1 MHPAPSLSAPTV
13 RALLCLLLPL
23 ALSAQQPRG
32 SERRDAIRVERT
44 GSKYATASEAKPGA
58 FVTGQDADL
67 VLGAKGFN
75 NSGGPLLLN
84 HPSGLA
90 TDGKALL
97 VADRWNN
104 RVLLWKSAPVGNTPP
119 DLVLGQPDFE
129 QNNSGAGRHQ
139 LNWPGNV
146 AITPDGRRIA
156 VADTENDRV
165 LIWNSFPTKSGQAAD
180 MVIELSALSDGGGAN
195 RPGSS
200 RREEAPFNAERGRQ
214 NAESNQSLLTSA
226 ATRRFGGTRLGWPWG
241 VWTDGTKLAVVA
253 TRGAAV
259 LVWNAF
265 PMRDQQPP
273 DFILRPDGAGTPRN
287 VTSDGKSFFAVS
299 DHNFGERSRPATMVW
314 NSFPTSAAQ
323 QPDWRWGEWLKGSF
337 TADGQFVAGGI
348 QSVYLWNKPP
358 RDAQTDADVVLRPAT
373 YRNGDGPDAVVAN
386 GRLYVCT
393 YNGNH
398 ILGWNALPT
407 RDNQPADFA
416 VGSDRTDQDTWAEN
430 HFIQNPAVATD
441 GKSLFVSSDFDRKL
455 FVWRTLPDTSAA
467 RPDLVYNLPDGAWD
481 NAASSTT
488 LALAGRS
495 TVFIWRKLPLDGE
508 LPDVTLRGRIG
519 GVELRELT
527 GVAVDAR
534 HFYLA
539 DRQANRIY
547 VWDGIP
553 NADSEPKL
561 VLDVPNP
568 GRLNSDGNYLC
579 AAPFEGQEIRVW
591 PVAELGTDNRAY
603 RIGGAGVFNLPG
615 DALAADGKFFV
626 ADRSNHRVQVWDR
639 VEDALAGRSAD
650 AFLGATDEQDRRAG
664 LGRNKLFMP
673 GSVAWGGGY
682 LWTGEFKFSTRI
694 LRFSPQA
701 NAAAQRTTRLRSEP
715 QFNPNPAP
723 QAGPGS
729 ASPRNNQPG
738 PWDNDV
744 LVHRLGPGQP
754 QPLATFPRAG
764 VPTLARMQDGRLIAA
779 FQHFPADDD
788 RNFDRV
794 AVSFSNDEG
803 RTWTKPEPIAVAGME
818 PGLARPFDPT
828 LVPLPDG
835 RVRLYFTS
843 NRSPDFRRSV
853 PAIYSAISKD
863 GVRYEFEPGVRFAVE
878 GRVVIDC
885 AVALHDG
892 VFHLIVPDNG
902 TPEEMRANQQR
913 REPPRGG
920 TGYHAVSKDGLNFE
934 RVADVSL
941 PGGNRWLGNMQS
953 DGGRLAFFG
962 TGPGPWPVTSVDG
975 LKWEAGASSNRVP
988 GADPGAVKLKA
999 GAWLIAVTGPPRAGT
1014 ATARQRAQP
1023 PQGQPGPRGPQSFNA
1038 PTRPDGMTDWGAMWS
1053 RGQAVGKGPV
1063 RFTHAPMRLADIERI
1078 VPYGLMVGG
1087 HVCPIDHGYFYPKP
1101 LRAGE
1106 SHFDVLA
1113 PADGFIVVIGHRT
1126 QMAGSTERARDY
1138 DDYALTIEHS
1148 GTFYTQYDLLTQ
1160 LDRSVL
1166 DQLDAG
1172 VRERFTR
1179 KQMGPPVPTRIAV
1192 KGGQVI
1198 GKVGGRSLDFGVVN
1212 TEVKLAGFLT
1222 PKLYGHYAWR
1232 VHVVDPFDFF
1242 DEPLRSQLLALNVRK
1257 VKPFF
1262 GRIDYDVDG
1271 RLIGNWFRA
1280 GTGGY
1285 AGDRSDPRGYW
1296 MGHLAFAPHHVDPA
1310 KIVVSIGDFDGKPA
1324 QFWVKGNA
1332 PDPAKI
1338 TVADGLVK
1346 YELIYGQLGSS
1357 GQRTVRHDADAVQ
1370 GVVLAQLQAD
1380 GRLKLEIFPG
1390 RTGAEANGFSAAAR
1404 TYER

>member
-1 MHPAPSLSAPTV
+1 
-13 RALLCLLLPL
+13 
-23 ALSAQQPRG
+23 
-32 SERRDAIRVERT
+32 
-44 GSKYATASEAKPGA
+44 
-58 FVTGQDADL
+58 
-67 VLGAKGFN
+67 
-75 NSGGPLLLN
+75 
-84 HPSGLA
+84 
-90 TDGKALL
+90 
-97 VADRWNN
+97 
-104 RVLLWKSAPVGNTPP
+104 
-119 DLVLGQPDFE
+119 
-129 QNNSGAGRHQ
+129 
-139 LNWPGNV
+139 
-146 AITPDGRRIA
+146 
-156 VADTENDRV
+156 
-165 LIWNSFPTKSGQAAD
+165 
-180 MVIELSALSDGGGAN
+180 
-195 RPGSS
+195 
-200 RREEAPFNAERGRQ
+200 
-214 NAESNQSLLTSA
+214 
-226 ATRRFGGTRLGWPWG
+226 
-241 VWTDGTKLAVVA
+241 
-253 TRGAAV
+253 
-259 LVWNAF
+259 
-265 PMRDQQPP
+265 
-273 DFILRPDGAGTPRN
+273 
-287 VTSDGKSFFAVS
+287 VS
-299 DHNFGERSRPATMVW
+299 DHNFGDRSRPATMVW

-323 QPDWRWGEWLKGSF
+323 PPDWRWGEWLKGSF
-337 TADGQFVAGGI
+337 TADGQLVAGGI

-430 HFIQNPAVATD
+430 YFIQNPAVATD

-455 FVWRTLPDTSAA
+455 FVWRSLPDTSAA
-467 RPDLVYNLPDGAWD
+467 RPDLVYHLPDGAWD
-481 NAASSTT
+481 NATSGTT

-495 TVFIWRKLPLDGE
+495 TVFIWKKLPLDGE

-519 GVELRELT
+519 SVELRELT

-539 DRQANRIY
+539 DRQAGRIY
-547 VWDGIP
+547 VWAGIP

-561 VLDVPNP
+561 VLEVPNP

-579 AAPFEGQEIRVW
+579 AAPFEGQEVRVW
-591 PVAELGTDNRAY
+591 PVKELGTDNRAY
-603 RIGGAGVFNLPG
+603 RIGGVGIFNLPG

-639 VEDALAGRSAD
+639 VEDALAGRPAD
-650 AFLGATDEQDRRAG
+650 ASLGAADAQDRSAG
-664 LGRNKLFMP
+664 LGRNKLFQP

-701 NAAAQRTTRLRSEP
+701 NAAAQRTTRVEAQP

-729 ASPRNNQPG
+729 TSPRAGQPG
-738 PWDNDV
+738 PWDQDV
-744 LVHRLGPGQP
+744 LVYRLGPGQQ
-754 QPLATFPRAG
+754 QPLATFGRAG
-764 VPTLARMQDGRLIAA
+764 VPTLARLPDGRLIAA

-803 RTWTKPEPIAVAGME
+803 RTWAKPEPIAVAGME

-843 NRSPDFRRSV
+843 NRSPDFQRSV

-885 AVALHDG
+885 AAALHNG

-913 REPPRGG
+913 REPPRGEK
-920 TGYHAVSKDGLNFE
+920 GYHAVSKDGLNFE
-934 RVADVSL
+934 RVADVTM
-941 PGGNRWLGNMQS
+941 PGQGRWLGNMQS

-962 TGPGPWPVTSVDG
+962 SGAGPWPVTSADG
-975 LKWEAGASSNRVP
+975 VKWEAGAGSSRVP
-988 GADPGAVKLKA
+988 GADPGAVKLKD
-999 GAWLIAVTGPPRAGT
+999 GAWLVAVTGPPREGT
-1014 ATARQRAQP
+1014 ASAQRRSQPTPGASAPPDNFGGARPFAPKTTAEALNQ
-1023 PQGQPGPRGPQSFNA
+1023 
-1038 PTRPDGMTDWGAMWS
+1038 MWS
-1053 RGQAVGKGPV
+1053 QGRAAGAGPV
-1063 RFTHAPMRLADIERI
+1063 RLQNLSLRLEDIERI
-1078 VPYGLMVGG
+1078 IPMGLTASG
-1087 HVCPIDHGYFYPKP
+1087 HVTPSDHLYIVPKSSP
-1101 LRAGE
+1101 GRPRRT
-1106 SHFDVLA
+1106 DVVA
-1113 PADGFIVVIGHRT
+1113 VADGFLVVIQWRPNGNPDPT
-1126 QMAGSTERARDY
+1126 SFDRAVDLK
-1138 DDYALTIEHS
+1138 LTLEHS
-1148 GTFYTQYDLLTQ
+1148 ATCWSYYDHVAELEASLLKEVGQ
-1160 LDRSVL
+1160 PLRP
-1166 DQLDAG
+1166 
-1172 VRERFTR
+1172 
-1179 KQMGPPVPTRIAV
+1179 GPPFNVRIPV
-1192 KGGQVI
+1192 KAGQVI
-1198 GKVGGRSLDFGVVN
+1198 GHVERMFDFALVDTTV
-1212 TEVKLAGFLT
+1212 TRKGFVRLEQFLHRDPWKPHT
-1222 PKLYGHYAWR
+1222 
-1232 VHVVDPFDFF
+1232 VDPFDYV
-1242 DEPLRSQLLALNVRK
+1242 DEPLRGKLLALNPRK
-1257 VKPFF
+1257 AKPL
-1262 GRIDYDVDG
+1262 GGEIGYDVAG
-1271 RLIGNWFRA
+1271 RLVGNWYRQDS
-1280 GTGGY
+1280 GGY
-1285 AGDRSDPRGYW
+1285 AGLNRRLDYW
-1296 MGHLAFAPHHVDPA
+1296 DGHVSFVYHHVEPEH
-1310 KIVVSIGDFDGKPA
+1310 IVVSLGNYEGRPR